1 MVGIQNTGQAGQIH
15 HYNESTIYL
24 YIKQTQTSPTLHV
37 LLLGNVKDTKA
48 TENMTLYL
56 KKKKHLLFERYQDV
70 C

>member
-1 MVGIQNTGQAGQIH
+1 M
-15 HYNESTIYL
+15 ESRIL
-24 YIKQTQTSPTLHV
+24 DKQGKSIITMSLQYTFTLNKTQTSPTLHV